1 MPRIEV
7 AARRYAQA
15 IFEIARDESALDSWQ
30 AALDT
35 LAALMTDATVTEF
48 LLSSKVEEARKFAVL
63 DQALAGS
70 DAKMR
75 NLAKILVRK
84 QRIGISDQIAEAY
97 REMSNEE
104 RGLAI
109 ATVTTAVALNDEGR
123 RAVVNAIQRLT
134 DASEVQLEESVDRE
148 ILGGAIVRIG
158 DHIIDGSVRTKL
170 SGLRR
175 NIAGSMG

>member
-7 AARRYAQA
+7 AAKRYAQA
-15 IFEIARDESALDSWQ
+15 IFEIARDEGALERWQ
-30 AALDT
+30 ANLDT
-35 LAALMTDATVTEF
+35 LAALVADATVAEF
-48 LLSSKVEEARKFAVL
+48 LQSSKVEEARKFAVL

-70 DAKMR
+70 DAKMGS
-75 NLAKILVRK
+75 LAKLLVRK
-84 QRIGISDQIAEAY
+84 QRIGISDQIAEAF
-97 REMSNEE
+97 REMWNEE

-123 RAVVNAIQRLT
+123 SAVVSAIQRLT
-134 DASEVQLEESVDRE
+134 DASEVQLAESVDRA

-158 DHIIDGSVRTKL
+158 DHIIDGSVRTRL

-175 NIAGSMG
+175 NIAGSIG

>member
-7 AARRYAQA
+7 AAKRYAQA
-15 IFEIARDESALDSWQ
+15 IFEIARDEGALERWQ
-30 AALDT
+30 TDLDALT
-35 LAALMTDATVTEF
+35 ALVAEATVAEF
-48 LLSSKVEEARKFAVL
+48 LLSSKVGEAQKFAVL

-70 DAKMR
+70 DVKMVS
-75 NLAKILVRK
+75 LAKLLVRK
-84 QRIGISDQIAEAY
+84 QRIGISDQIAEAF
-97 REMSNEE
+97 REMWNKE

-109 ATVTTAVALNDEGR
+109 ATVTTAVPLNDEGR
-123 RAVVNAIQRLT
+123 NAVVTAIRRLT
-134 DASEVQLEESVDRE
+134 DASEVQLAESVDRE

-158 DHIIDGSVRTKL
+158 DHIIDGSVRTRL